1 MKLEPGATQAV
12 AKLRILFECR
22 KKQIKPSDVR
32 ARSSNPSIEYKR
44 HFDGWLTIRVVGHAH
59 ARRAA
64 RPGVPQR
71 DAAHGRYLP
80 SSRSITR
87 SLVDR
92 ALSLSLSHSLITD
105 DSNNCVLFVA
115 CCLVI
120 GDWWRKDPNYKNGNF
135 HIVPVSGLIV
145 GALSRYEVEHRTA
158 LEQWVPNACIATVRP
173 HMDQREEEIESSIDG
188 VSLSLLVGLF
198 LSCV

>member
-1 MKLEPGATQAV
+1 MI
-12 AKLRILFECR
+12 RIIVLC
-22 KKQIKPSDVR
+22 
-32 ARSSNPSIEYKR
+32 
-44 HFDGWLTIRVVGHAH
+44 L
-59 ARRAA
+59 
-64 RPGVPQR
+64 
-71 DAAHGRYLP
+71 
-80 SSRSITR
+80 
-87 SLVDR
+87 
-92 ALSLSLSHSLITD
+92 
-105 DSNNCVLFVA
+105 LFVA
-115 CCLVI
+115 WWLVI
-120 GDWWRKDPNYKNGNF
+120 GRKDPNYKNGTF